1 MTMALIRFLP
11 EAVEDL
17 LETQRWYCR
26 REPALAGDFANAF
39 AAAVE
44 RIRCDP
50 RSFPL
55 IHGQIRRLV
64 LRQFPYA
71 VYFREEGSEILVI
84 ALHGRQDPRRWLQRS

>member
-17 LETQRWYCR
+17 LETQRWYGR
-26 REPALAGDFANAF
+26 REPALAGDFADAF

-44 RIRCDP
+44 RIRRDP
-50 RSFPL
+50 RSLPL

-84 ALHGRQDPRRWLQRS
+84 ALHGRQDPRRWQQRS

>member
-17 LETQRWYCR
+17 LETQRWYGR
-26 REPALAGDFANAF
+26 REPALAGDFADAF

-44 RIRCDP
+44 RIRRDP

-55 IHGQIRRLV
+55 IHGQIRDSCC
-64 LRQFPYA
+64 
-71 VYFREEGSEILVI
+71 GSSPMPRISVRR
-84 ALHGRQDPRRWLQRS
+84 ALKSW

>member
-1 MTMALIRFLP
+1 MRPVRFLP

-17 LETQRWYCR
+17 LATQRWYGR
-26 REPALAGDFANAF
+26 RAPALGRDFAEAF

-44 RIRCDP
+44 RIRRDP

-64 LRQFPYA
+64 LKRFPYA
-71 VYFREEGSEILVI
+71 VYFREQGDEILVI
-84 ALHGRQDPRRWLQRS
+84 ALHGRQDPQRWQQRT

>member
-1 MTMALIRFLP
+1 MTMPLIRFLP

-17 LETQRWYCR
+17 LETQRWYGR
-26 REPALAGDFANAF
+26 LDPVLARDFAEAF

-44 RIRCDP
+44 RIRHDP

-55 IHGQIRRLV
+55 VHGQIRRLV

-71 VYFREEGSEILVI
+71 VYFKEEGLEILVI
-84 ALHGRQDPRRWLQRS
+84 ALHGRQDPRRWQQRS

>member
-17 LETQRWYCR
+17 LETQRWYGR
-26 REPALAGDFANAF
+26 REPALAGDFADAF

-44 RIRCDP
+44 RIRRDP

-84 ALHGRQDPRRWLQRS
+84 ALHGRQDPRRWQQRS